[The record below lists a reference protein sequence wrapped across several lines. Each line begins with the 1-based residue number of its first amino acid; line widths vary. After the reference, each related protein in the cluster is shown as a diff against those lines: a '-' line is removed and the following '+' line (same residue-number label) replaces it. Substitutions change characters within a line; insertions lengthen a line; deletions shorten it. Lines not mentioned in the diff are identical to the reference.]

1 MQSFKPRLQREQD
14 FDQGHRK
21 SKIFLGS
28 VELTLNSVS
37 NSTSESVA
45 SKPNQYRYNRRELEN
60 VHSLSTSENKLKI
73 QTEANENMEAGG
85 VECAVQQELEV
96 KGFHSPYVLKY

>member
-14 FDQGHRK
+14 FDQVHRK

-28 VELTLNSVS
+28 VERTLNSVS

-45 SKPNQYRYNRRELEN
+45 SKPNQYRYNRRVLEN

-73 QTEANENMEAGG
+73 QTKKEDK
-85 VECAVQQELEV
+85 VDRD
-96 KGFHSPYVLKY
+96 FVLKVLADGDE